1 MGIASKLEIGDEDED
16 EDEDEEQQFVVGKQ
30 HRRWLNLL

>member
-16 EDEDEEQQFVVGKQ
+16 EDEDEEQQFVVWIKKLG
-30 HRRWLNLL
+30 LSM

>member
-30 HRRWLNLL
+30 HSR